1 MSRTEFGYHSICG
14 QKHSLQHIKESV
26 EKLHF
31 GTTPIPFAN
40 KYKPSGTLLASLH
53 HTTGRVISHNVDKW
67 GRWTSQTLQ
76 GKHDRRI
83 TVVNV
88 YQVIADTSGTGM
100 VTSATQQRSL
110 LLESED
116 RLSDPRE
123 AFLRDLTVYL
133 QECVSKGDE
142 LLVMGDFNERIG
154 VEQNPTSAML
164 SEFGLVNLMLSRH
177 SAPLPVTYARGRKC
191 LDYGFAT
198 AHVAQALVAC
208 GYEVFNARYP
218 TDHQPYLF
226 DFDADKLFGN
236 ATPTLSSPNQRILHS
251 TNLKQ
256 VTQYIK
262 ILYDSLLECNVFN
275 RARRLHY

>member
-1 MSRTEFGYHSICG
+1 MQADIVGCQEQNLDTTQSVVKSILYDTSRRVWERS
-14 QKHSLQHIKESV
+14 
-26 EKLHF
+26 KLHF

-67 GRWTSQTLQ
+67 GRWTSQTLR

-88 YQVIADTSGTGM
+88 YQVVADTSGTGM

-116 RLSDPRE
+116 CLSDPRE
-123 AFLRDLTVYL
+123 AFLRDLIVYL

-142 LLVMGDFNERIG
+142 LLAMGDFNERIG

-177 SAPLPVTYARGRKC
+177 LAPLPVTYARGRKC

-218 TDHQPYLF
+218 TDH
-226 DFDADKLFGN
+226 
-236 ATPTLSSPNQRILHS
+236 
-251 TNLKQ
+251 
-256 VTQYIK
+256 
-262 ILYDSLLECNVFN
+262 
-275 RARRLHY
+275 